1 MKQRITVLDKGHVDL
16 IDVMGSDLT
25 VANAARVSF
34 NKESEWDTELNW
46 LSKTTDNT
54 LSAKDKKL
62 ISYLA
67 KHKHILIR

>member
-54 LSAKDKKL
+54 LSANSSL
-62 ISYLA
+62 FAMGIS
-67 KHKHILIR
+67 